1 MDNRIKK
8 ENLFGRVIK
17 SITGLEKDSTEV
29 KIIFKDGGEIIQNHK
44 QEWSEEVYVEQVDGN
59 VFMHEGAIVYELLEK
74 VCSKDE
80 IPEEE
85 LLSSSDSL
93 TATFYTLKT
102 SKGYL
107 DWRWYGES
115 NGYYSENVECIL
127 N

>member
-1 MDNRIKK
+1 MDNRINK

-44 QEWSEEVYVEQVDGN
+44 QEWSEEVYVEQIDGN
-59 VFMHEGAIVYELLEK
+59 VSKHEGAIIYELLEK

-80 IPEEE
+80 ISEKE
-85 LLSSSDSL
+85 LPSSSDSL

-107 DWRWYGES
+107 D
-115 NGYYSENVECIL
+115 
-127 N
+127 

>member
-1 MDNRIKK
+1 MNNKINK

-29 KIIFKDGGEIIQNHK
+29 KIIFKDDGEIIQNHK
-44 QEWSEEVYVEQVDGN
+44 QECCEEVYVEQIDGN
-59 VFMHEGAIVYELLEK
+59 VSKHEGAIIYELLEK

-85 LLSSSDSL
+85 LPSYSNSL

-102 SKGYL
+102 SRGYL

-115 NGYYSENVECIL
+115 NGYYSETVDCIL